1 MDTEK
6 PFVLVSLF
14 SNKTSFYVTAPLHAS
29 HPVAET
35 GDWAAYVMAMGG
47 AILPRCNRPIH
58 PYYETKKNET
68 VDIETGEIIQNNL
81 TYYGDVRA
89 PSLRGLINKNI
100 INLTRTRTWT
110 KIKQP
115 MTTCGSKNESGNK
128 ELVKLHPIPIP
139 M

>member
-1 MDTEK
+1 LIKKRQEKFSRARGRDLLVKTTKDAEK

-29 HPVAET
+29 HTVADS

-81 TYYGDVRA
+81 TF
-89 PSLRGLINKNI
+89 
-100 INLTRTRTWT
+100 
-110 KIKQP
+110 
-115 MTTCGSKNESGNK
+115 
-128 ELVKLHPIPIP
+128 
-139 M
+139 